1 MKLIEKIITN
11 CEHSEEFKRL
21 YHGRGEKTY
30 PFLTI
35 DSINDNLFIQFYE
48 NADEKPFLEV
58 FKNAPEKY
66 KNIIIKKRRF
76 MDNGNCKMENMIYA
90 LRGKIP
96 NDAVA
101 VENGIKFKLNF
112 YNQNIGYFGDTKN
125 VRSYV
130 EKISKDKKVLNLFS
144 YTCGFSLFARR
155 GGAEFIANVDMN
167 KSVLAT
173 GMANHQINGLN
184 IKNISFW
191 PYNILK
197 AFNKLKKQAPYDI
210 IIIDPPTHQKGS
222 FIASKDYIKIVKKL
236 PLLSHAKTTLIACI
250 NSPKFTKEE
259 LVSMIETNTSFKFQN
274 QIPNPKEY
282 TDSTLKSLIFN

>member
-1 MKLIEKIITN
+1 MDLFEIINQPTT
-11 CEHSEEFKRL
+11 EEFKRL

-30 PFLTI
+30 SFLTI
-35 DSINDNLFIQFYE
+35 DSINDTLFIQFYE
-48 NADEKPFLEV
+48 NVDENPFLGI
-58 FKNAPEKY
+58 FKKAPEKY
-66 KNIIIKKRRF
+66 KNVIIKRRYNNTLF
-76 MDNGNCKMENMIYA
+76 ALKGEIPTNAVAIENM
-90 LRGKIP
+90 
-96 NDAVA
+96 
-101 VENGIKFKLNF
+101 IKFKLNF

-130 EKISKDKKVLNLFS
+130 EKISQGKTVLNLFA

-155 GGAEFIANVDMN
+155 GGAKFIANVDMN

-173 GMANHQINGLN
+173 GMANHQINGLD

-197 AFNKLKKQAPYDI
+197 AFPKLKKKAPYDI

-236 PLLSHAKTTLIACI
+236 PLLSHDKTILIACVNDPKITQENFI
-250 NSPKFTKEE
+250 N
-259 LVSMIETNTSFKFQN
+259 LIETNTNFKFKEK
-274 QIPNPKEY
+274 ILPPKEY
-282 TDSTLKSLIFN
+282 TNSTLKSFVFI